1 MEFPLFHLD
10 FLNNRILIA
19 VIAILHVLINHPL
32 AVGGIPLVTLLE
44 WQGSRSGDA
53 RWDELAQRIMK
64 TFFLITTTVGALTG
78 VGIWFSTSLVNP
90 VAIGSLIRVF
100 FWAWFTEWL
109 VFVTEVALIMV
120 YFLSWKRS
128 LESPEAKKRHIRWGI
143 ILSIASWITMVLIV
157 AILSFMMDPGNWMSQ
172 HTLVNGFFNPIY
184 APQLAFRT
192 TLAMLMAGTV
202 VLSLTGWFCR
212 RDEDLRLKAVSLVSR
227 WSLIWLPLCAI
238 ASYWY
243 WQRVPGAMRAN
254 LATAVATQAFSNW
267 HEAMLL
273 IMITGLGIVLLL
285 LTAGAMTSPGFRVP
299 RYAAVVPA
307 LVLAGCLG
315 SFERVREFIR
325 KPYAIGQYMYSNGIR
340 VQEYPLLQR
349 DGLLAHATYTPVREI
364 TSENELQAG
373 QTLFTLT
380 CTRCHTVNG
389 VNSIRVQLNR
399 MYGKQPW
406 EKDKI
411 AQFISTLH
419 TSRSYMPP
427 FPGNARER
435 QALAA
440 YLVSLQTGGQLP
452 GAQSVG
458 IGQLAAPPAYDLN
471 DPDATSDPTQERIP

>member
-1 MEFPLFHLD
+1 MDFPIFHLD
-10 FLNNRILIA
+10 FLNNRMLIA
-19 VIAILHVLINHPL
+19 IIAILHVLINHPL

-44 WQGSRSGDA
+44 WQGARSGDA
-53 RWDELAQRIMK
+53 RWDELARRIMK

-90 VAIGSLIRVF
+90 AAIGSLIRVF

-109 VFVTEVALIMV
+109 VFVTEVVLIMI

-128 LESPEAKKRHIRWGI
+128 QASPEAKRRHIRWGV
-143 ILSIASWITMVLIV
+143 ILSVASWVTMAIIV
-157 AILSFMMDPGNWMSQ
+157 AILSFMMDPGNWMNK
-172 HTLVNGFFNPIY
+172 HTLLNGFFNPIY

-227 WSLIWLPLCAI
+227 WSLVWLPLCAL
-238 ASYWY
+238 ASFWY

-254 LATAVATQAFSNW
+254 LATAVATEAFSSW

-273 IMITGLGIVLLL
+273 IMVVSLTVVFLLL
-285 LTAGAMTSPGFRVP
+285 FAGSMTSPGFRVP

-340 VQEYPLLQR
+340 VAEYPLLQR
-349 DGLLAHATYTPVREI
+349 DGLLAHATYTPVRVI
-364 TSENELQAG
+364 TPDNELLAG
-373 QTLFTLT
+373 QTLFTLA

-389 VNSIRVQLNR
+389 INSIRDQLNR
-399 MYGKQPW
+399 LYGQQPW
-406 EKDKI
+406 DKDKI
-411 AQFISTLH
+411 AQYIATLH

-427 FPGNARER
+427 FPGNLRER

-440 YLVSLQTGGQLP
+440 YLVNLQQGGQLS
-452 GAQSVG
+452 GSQSAG
-458 IGQLAAPPAYDLN
+458 TGPLADAPRDLN
-471 DPDATSDPTQERIP
+471 DSEATMTPVQERMP